1 MTQQPPSPA
10 PAAQETQPQIVT
22 NSTPTSEKPKLTE
35 EQTVEALKEIQENAG
50 QISELSSEEET
61 LVKEFF
67 NFLVRIMRPFG
78 KTLEISASSLP
89 ESYDGRISKA
99 YLYLTGQLVLVF
111 RNDEVEILNLADQEN
126 HQILVE
132 ITGEIMTKLEAIITS
147 YKSKTEKRVKFMMQM
162 TKGLQKVAEV
172 FSEDTSKK

>member
-10 PAAQETQPQIVT
+10 PAVQETQPRIVT
-22 NSTPTSEKPKLTE
+22 NSTLTSENPKLTE
-35 EQTVEALKEIQENAG
+35 EQTVEALNEIQENAG

-78 KTLEISASSLP
+78 KALEISVSSLP
-89 ESYDGRISKA
+89 ESYNGRISKA

-132 ITGEIMTKLEAIITS
+132 ITGEIMTKLKAIITS